1 MIEKKIVKFK
11 AFLAKEDSDPVFTEI
26 IQVSGETYD
35 VTVDINDANPIDFKN
50 IKAKFPAKATFTMRN
65 RGNYEVKYV

>member
-1 MIEKKIVKFK
+1 MIEKEIVKFK

-50 IKAKFPAKATFTMRN
+50 IKAEFPAKATFTMRN

>member
-50 IKAKFPAKATFTMRN
+50 IKAEFPAKATFTMRN